1 MIINSQK
8 RSFGNGCKVSLF
20 TLGTMRATESLD
32 KMYCIIKN
40 AHLAGINHIETAA
53 SYGNAESLI
62 GNALNKLEEAD
73 QISKNNWII
82 TTKVL
87 PKGDFD
93 FLKNNFKKSLKN
105 LNREKINN
113 LAIHGVNLKQH
124 LDWVL
129 AGEGKKFISWILEKE
144 LVDQVGFS
152 SHGSYSLIK
161 EAINS
166 EVFSFCSLHLHYL
179 DQSKITLAE
188 QAIKK
193 GMGVLAISP
202 ADKGGRLYS
211 PSDILLEASKPFHPL
226 ELAYRFLLA
235 KGITTLSLGATNK
248 KDFEFAN
255 KLKNS
260 CERLSTPEKNALNKI
275 EELANK
281 RLASTK
287 CEQCRSCLPCP
298 NQIPIPEILRL
309 RNISIGYGQ
318 SEFSKERYNLIGKA
332 GHWWEEKN
340 SSFCQKCN
348 ECIPKCPSKLDI
360 PNLLKQTHNLLID
373 TPTKRLWG

>member
-1 MIINSQK
+1 MNFFPSP
-8 RSFGNGCKVSLF
+8 
-20 TLGTMRATESLD
+20 
-32 KMYCIIKN
+32 
-40 AHLAGINHIETAA
+40 A
-53 SYGNAESLI
+53 STQS
-62 GNALNKLEEAD
+62 
-73 QISKNNWII
+73 
-82 TTKVL
+82 
-87 PKGDFD
+87 
-93 FLKNNFKKSLKN
+93 
-105 LNREKINN
+105 RCC
-113 LAIHGVNLKQH
+113 
-124 LDWVL
+124 
-129 AGEGKKFISWILEKE
+129 
-144 LVDQVGFS
+144 
-152 SHGSYSLIK
+152 
-161 EAINS
+161 
-166 EVFSFCSLHLHYL
+166 FSFCSLHLHYL

-188 QAIKK
+188 QALKK

-255 KLKNS
+255 KLRNS

-281 RLASTK
+281 RLDSTK

-318 SEFSKERYNLIGKA
+318 LEFSKERYNLIGKA

-340 SSFCQKCN
+340 SSFCRIFN
-348 ECIPKCPSKLDI
+348 
-360 PNLLKQTHNLLID
+360 
-373 TPTKRLWG
+373 